1 MRRMNNIM
9 EMNNDDTLKRTMIG
23 KSYNV
28 KGYIIT
34 PYELTVKAL
43 DEDEAEEFA
52 REEISLSDGER
63 IEVEEV
69 MEEYN

>member
-1 MRRMNNIM
+1 
-9 EMNNDDTLKRTMIG
+9 MNNDDTLRRTMIG
-23 KSYNV
+23 KNYIV
-28 KGYIIT
+28 KGYVIT

-43 DEDEAEEFA
+43 YEDEAEEFA

-63 IEVEEV
+63 MEVEEI

>member
-1 MRRMNNIM
+1 MAY
-9 EMNNDDTLKRTMIG
+9 DDTLRRTING
-23 KSYNV
+23 KNYTV
-28 KGYIIT
+28 KGYVIT

-52 REEISLSDGER
+52 REKIDLSEDER
-63 IEVEEV
+63 IEVEEI

>member
-1 MRRMNNIM
+1 M
-9 EMNNDDTLKRTMIG
+9 EMNNDHALRRTMVG
-23 KSYNV
+23 KIYAV
-28 KGYIIT
+28 KGYVIT

-43 DEDEAEEFA
+43 DEDEAEEIV
-52 REEISLSDGER
+52 REKIDLSEDER

>member
-1 MRRMNNIM
+1 M
-9 EMNNDDTLKRTMIG
+9 EINNDDTLRRTMIG
-23 KSYNV
+23 KNYNV
-28 KGYIIT
+28 KGYVIT

-52 REEISLSDGER
+52 REKISLSDGE
-63 IEVEEV
+63 IMEVEEI

>member
-1 MRRMNNIM
+1 
-9 EMNNDDTLKRTMIG
+9 MNNDDTLRRTMIG
-23 KSYNV
+23 KNYIV
-28 KGYIIT
+28 KGYVIT
-34 PYELTVKAL
+34 PYELIVKAL

>member
-1 MRRMNNIM
+1 M
-9 EMNNDDTLKRTMIG
+9 EMNNDDTLRRTMIG
-23 KSYNV
+23 NNYNV

-43 DEDEAEEFA
+43 DEDEAEEIA
-52 REEISLSDGER
+52 REVIDLSENER